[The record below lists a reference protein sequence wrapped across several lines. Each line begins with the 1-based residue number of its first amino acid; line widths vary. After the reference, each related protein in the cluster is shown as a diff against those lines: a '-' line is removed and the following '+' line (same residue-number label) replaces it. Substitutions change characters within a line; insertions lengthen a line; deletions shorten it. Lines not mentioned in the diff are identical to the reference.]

1 MALREEKKLQ
11 TRQALIEAALTLM
24 HEGVGFSGLSLREV
38 ARQAGLVPTGFYR
51 HFPDMEALGLNIAAE
66 SCQTLRRMMREVRV
80 SAQGGAAVEESVRAL
95 VVFIREQPL
104 YFEFLARERA
114 GGPPAVRQAI
124 HSEIRHFVAELAED
138 LLKWP
143 AFQHF
148 PVLDLAMLA
157 DLVVNTVIHLALDLL
172 ALPQHDDD
180 QEVLIQR
187 TTKQLRLIMLGA
199 LGWRPEK
206 ADQA

>member
-66 SCQTLRRMMREVRV
+66 SCQTLRSMMREVRV
-80 SAQGGAAVEESVRAL
+80 RAQGGAAVNESVRTL

-114 GGPPAVRQAI
+114 GGPPSVRQAI
-124 HSEIRHFVAELAED
+124 HAEIRHFVAELSED
-138 LLKWP
+138 LQKWP
-143 AFQHF
+143 AFHRI
-148 PVLDLAMLA
+148 PVEDLIMLA

-172 ALPQHDDD
+172 AMSHDEEDA
-180 QEVLIQR
+180 EVLIER

-199 LGWRPEK
+199 LNWHPDKGT
-206 ADQA
+206 A